1 MNKGLKAYLK
11 LGKQGSKKIIK
22 ERKINRFKF
31 YFMAFASFLGCLFV
45 FPAPI
50 FKQANISLIK
60 QVSEKNTFEISR
72 VFGDSDNP
80 KRYWTTLMCLGIR
93 TALFLSGVILLALLT
108 FALYYVGSLIGS
120 LTNLGILSILLT
132 LPAAIGLIVFVWGF
146 IIEFTPLYYY
156 LNKYDDIT
164 ISKAFNSSMR
174 TMKEQGKK
182 TLFMLD
188 LIKWFKVIL
197 FVAVGYVLVS
207 TLFNQQTT
215 SIKIIGWIVLIVFAV
230 AFVLMYP
237 RISLSNKISK
247 YYLMNDI
254 MLEPDVVEN
263 PSLLKE
269 KMIRQGL
276 SKDEFLNNLFDK
288 KLPEEDEKED
298 ASEVAETK
306 EEGK

>member
-1 MNKGLKAYLK
+1 MD
-11 LGKQGSKKIIK
+11 
-22 ERKINRFKF
+22 
-31 YFMAFASFLGCLFV
+31 M
-45 FPAPI
+45 
-50 FKQANISLIK
+50 
-60 QVSEKNTFEISR
+60 
-72 VFGDSDNP
+72 D
-80 KRYWTTLMCLGIR
+80 
-93 TALFLSGVILLALLT
+93 
-108 FALYYVGSLIGS
+108 
-120 LTNLGILSILLT
+120 
-132 LPAAIGLIVFVWGF
+132 
-146 IIEFTPLYYY
+146 
-156 LNKYDDIT
+156 
-164 ISKAFNSSMR
+164 
-174 TMKEQGKK
+174 
-182 TLFMLD
+182 
-188 LIKWFKVIL
+188 KVIL

-298 ASEVAETK
+298 AWPSPVDAYDW
-306 EEGK
+306 